1 MEIIRIFDTH
11 NQGLYSVKYP
21 GQDLDE
27 FDRLF
32 DLWEDLEFL
41 EDFFNTNKTD
51 LQSGFYGYISIGDA
65 IMQTLED
72 ANALRKQLLQVKD
85 SNENASISL
94 NNIFKPLDNIT
105 YKPDDYEKSKAYGVI
120 DKTWIRIYALKV
132 DDNCFVITGGAIKLT
147 KKMAQRTHTL
157 KELEKLN
164 MCRDYL
170 RQEGIIDSD
179 GLKQN

>member
-1 MEIIRIFDTH
+1 MEIICIFDTH
-11 NQGLYSVKYP
+11 NQGLYSVKYS
-21 GQDLDE
+21 GQDNDE
-27 FDRLF
+27 FERLF
-32 DLWEDLEFL
+32 DLWQDLEYL

-51 LQSGFYGYISIGDA
+51 LQSGFFGHISIEDA

-72 ANALRKQLLQVKD
+72 ANALQNILIRIKNSK
-85 SNENASISL
+85 ENASISL
-94 NNIFKPLDNIT
+94 NNLFKPLDNIT
-105 YKPDDYEKSKAYGVI
+105 YRPDDYEKSKAYGVI
-120 DKTWIRIYALKV
+120 DKTWIRLYALKV

-147 KKMAQRTHTL
+147 KKMAQRTHTQ